1 MGNSVV
7 IHKKLKTTIKLT
19 YSTSVIYLKNT
30 KMIIQKDSCSP
41 ILFAALFTIA
51 KTQKQPKCPSVDE
64 WCKDVVYIHDGILV
78 SHKKNEIL
86 IFAMV

>member
-64 WCKDVVYIHDGILV
+64 
-78 SHKKNEIL
+78 
-86 IFAMV
+86 